1 MQKKIFIFLS
11 QYVSGYRIKEN
22 IGLIEVMELVVLP
35 ARLKSEMERLEE
47 ALLEG
52 KDIRAIKS
60 MSKPDVGRNKRNR
73 SWYCAVDI

>member
-22 IGLIEVMELVVLP
+22 IGLIEVMEVAVLP
-35 ARLKSEMERLEE
+35 ARHKSEMELLEE

-52 KDIRAIKS
+52 KDIRDIESISKS
-60 MSKPDVGRNKRNR
+60 DVGGNKRNR